1 MNPEKD
7 VPVTR
12 HDLAKM
18 IDHSLLKPTV
28 TRSDTLEG
36 IELALVYDVAAVT
49 VKPCYVALA
58 AREVEGSQVLVDTVL
73 SFPHG
78 DEPTY
83 LKAQAASALVGKGAH
98 EIDMVLNIG
107 ALLGGEESFVR
118 DDIAAVVEA
127 SVGARVKVILEVAYL
142 SEDQIVRACQLS
154 EEAGAHFV
162 KTSTGFAPSGYT
174 REILELMRSS
184 VTDRVEVKAA
194 HGVRSL
200 DAALAVRQAGATRFG
215 ATQTAKIMAEWDARY
230 SPQAAHLVRR

>member
-1 MNPEKD
+1 VKSEQDP
-7 VPVTR
+7 PITR
-12 HDLAKM
+12 HELAKM

-28 TRSDTLEG
+28 TRLDTLDG
-36 IELALVYDVAAVT
+36 IALALSYDVAAVT

-58 AREVEGSQVLVDTVL
+58 AQEVEGSQVLVDTVL

-78 DEPTY
+78 DEPTD
-83 LKAQAASALVGKGAH
+83 LKAQVAGALVERGAN

-118 DDIAAVVEA
+118 ADIAAVVTA
-127 SVGARVKVILEVAYL
+127 SAGAKVKVILEVAYL
-142 SEDQIVRACQLS
+142 NKDQIVRACELS

-174 REILELMRSS
+174 QEILELMRAS
-184 VTDRVEVKAA
+184 VSDRVEVKAA

-200 DAALAVRQAGATRFG
+200 DSALEVRRAGASRFG

-230 SPQAAHLVRR
+230 ATQVAALEGQ